1 MSIDT
6 INILLADD
14 DKDDCLFFKEALE
27 ELEVVAQLTLVAD
40 GQQLMHRL
48 RSDTDRLPDVLFLD
62 LNMPRINGMEC
73 LAEIKQSE
81 KLRQL
86 PVIIFSTSYE
96 QEIVNLLYKSGAQ
109 HYIRKP
115 NSFTQLAAVIKQAL
129 TFVPVSNEQ
138 LPISQANF
146 VLTAK
151 TGSAR
156 STS

>member
-6 INILLADD
+6 FNILLADD

-27 ELEVVAQLTLVAD
+27 ELEVAAQLTLVAD

-62 LNMPRINGMEC
+62 LNMPRKNGMEC

-86 PVIIFSTSYE
+86 PIIIFSTSYE

-129 TFVPVSNEQ
+129 TFVPVPKER

-151 TGSAR
+151 TGTVR

>member
-1 MSIDT
+1 MPIDT

-115 NSFTQLAAVIKQAL
+115 NNFTQLAAVIKQAL
-129 TFVPVSNEQ
+129 TFVPVPNER

-151 TGSAR
+151 TGTVR

>member
-1 MSIDT
+1 MDT
-6 INILLADD
+6 IHILLADD

-27 ELEVVAQLTLVAD
+27 ELKVKALLTLVSD
-40 GQQLMHRL
+40 GQQLMQRL
-48 RSDTDRLPDVLFLD
+48 KSDSDILPDVLFLD
-62 LNMPRINGMEC
+62 LNMPRKNGMEC

-81 KLRQL
+81 ILREL

-96 QEIVNLLYKSGAQ
+96 QEIVNVLYKSGAQ

-115 NSFTQLAAVIKQAL
+115 NSFSLLAAVIKQAL
-129 TFVPVSNEQ
+129 TFIPIPNGR
-138 LPISQANF
+138 LPITQANF

-151 TGSAR
+151 TGTVR

>member
-1 MSIDT
+1 MPIDT

-27 ELEVVAQLTLVAD
+27 ELEVAAQLTLVAD

-62 LNMPRINGMEC
+62 LNMPRKNGMEC

-86 PVIIFSTSYE
+86 PIIIFSTSYE

-129 TFVPVSNEQ
+129 TFVPVPKER

-151 TGSAR
+151 TGTVR